1 MKMNIKEK
9 IIKEV
14 ENKALKI
21 GAIGKENVSITLTL
35 TDEEKKEF
43 LSIELGENYSYSLGG
58 NMLDIVYSE
67 EI

>member
-1 MKMNIKEK
+1 MSIKEK

-14 ENKALKI
+14 ENNTLKT
-21 GAIGKENVSITLTL
+21 GAMGKENVSITLTL

-43 LSIELGENYSYSLGG
+43 LSIDLEENYSYTLEG
-58 NMLDIVYSE
+58 NTLDIVYSE

>member
-1 MKMNIKEK
+1 MNIKEK

-21 GAIGKENVSITLTL
+21 GAIGKENVSIALTL

-43 LSIELGENYSYSLGG
+43 LSIDLEENYSYTLEG
-58 NMLDIVYSE
+58 NTLDIVYSE

>member
-1 MKMNIKEK
+1 MNIKEK

-43 LSIELGENYSYSLGG
+43 LSIDLGENYSYSLEG

>member
-1 MKMNIKEK
+1 MSIKEK

-43 LSIELGENYSYSLGG
+43 LSIDLVETYSYSLEG
-58 NMLDIVYSE
+58 NILDIIYSE

>member
-1 MKMNIKEK
+1 MSIKEK

-35 TDEEKKEF
+35 TDEEKREF
-43 LSIELGENYSYSLGG
+43 LSIDLEENYFYSLEG
-58 NMLDIVYSE
+58 NTLDIIYSE

>member
-1 MKMNIKEK
+1 MSIKEK

-14 ENKALKI
+14 ENKALKT

-43 LSIELGENYSYSLGG
+43 LSIELGENYSYTLEG
-58 NMLDIVYSE
+58 NTLDVVYSE

>member
-1 MKMNIKEK
+1 MNIKEK

-35 TDEEKKEF
+35 TEEEKKEF
-43 LSIELGENYSYSLGG
+43 LSIELGENYSYTLEG
-58 NMLDIVYSE
+58 NTLDVVYSE

>member
-1 MKMNIKEK
+1 MSIKEK

-43 LSIELGENYSYSLGG
+43 LSNELGENYSYTLEG
-58 NMLDIVYSE
+58 NTLDVVYSE

>member
-1 MKMNIKEK
+1 MSIKEK

-21 GAIGKENVSITLTL
+21 GAIGKENVSIALTL

-43 LSIELGENYSYSLGG
+43 SSIDLGENYYYSLEG
-58 NMLDIVYSE
+58 NALDIVYSE
-67 EI
+67 EV

>member
-1 MKMNIKEK
+1 MSIKEK

-43 LSIELGENYSYSLGG
+43 LSIDLGENYSYSLEG
-58 NMLDIVYSE
+58 NTLDIVYSE

>member
-1 MKMNIKEK
+1 MSIKEK

-43 LSIELGENYSYSLGG
+43 LSIELGENYSYSLEGYT
-58 NMLDIVYSE
+58 LDVIYSE

>member
-1 MKMNIKEK
+1 MSIKEK

-43 LSIELGENYSYSLGG
+43 LSIELGENYSYTLEG
-58 NMLDIVYSE
+58 NTLDVVYSE

>member
-1 MKMNIKEK
+1 MSIKEK

-43 LSIELGENYSYSLGG
+43 LSIDLGENYSYSLEG

>member
-1 MKMNIKEK
+1 MSIKEK

-43 LSIELGENYSYSLGG
+43 LSIELGENYSYSLEG
-58 NMLDIVYSE
+58 NTLDIVYSE